1 MNQEYSHKN
10 MPLNTGIVRELIC
23 ELYTGKEYVKRAVI
37 IEGILQYHL
46 DQGGKSPEIQLSA
59 TVSDV
64 LRKMANEGRAKKRDG
79 SPGFWKILPSAKQ
92 GNEGNEGDIFEGLKA
107 IEGRI
112 ERLEKVLLLVLS
124 SEIGNYVS
132 ASAERYLRNFQSFTV
147 NKLELLQ
154 KEYGSLEK
162 VIEEFPNIIEEK
174 SRPR

>member
-10 MPLNTGIVRELIC
+10 IPLNTSIVRELIC
-23 ELYTGKEYVKRAVI
+23 ELYAGKEYVKRAII
-37 IEGILQYHL
+37 IEEVLQYHL
-46 DQGGKSPEIQLSA
+46 DQGGKSPEVQLA
-59 TVSDV
+59 AIVSDV
-64 LRKMANEGRAKKRDG
+64 LGKMKNEGRAERRSG
-79 SPGFWKILPSAKQ
+79 SPGFWKILPNPEQ
-92 GNEGNEGDIFEGLKA
+92 EDEGDIFEGLKA

-162 VIEEFPNIIEEK
+162 VIEEFPNIIEDK